1 MNDGICIGDLEVR
14 VKALEEKMQNI
25 VGWIES
31 TGGVVDKHT
40 DRIQALEIK
49 RETFEARTRGWE
61 EGFGSTVRESLKRM
75 EARIDR
81 LLVSDDSATF
91 DIGHWV
97 EELKKMKGQIK
108 RLDVSVFELFDRVPP
123 RPKGELSRY
132 LDESIKKVVNGG

>member
-1 MNDGICIGDLEVR
+1 MTDDLEER
-14 VKALEEKMQNI
+14 VKSLEEKMQNI

-31 TGGVVDKHT
+31 TGGVVDNHT

-49 RETFEARTRGWE
+49 RKSFEARTRGWE
-61 EGFGSTVRESLKRM
+61 EGFGSVVRESLKRM
-75 EARIDR
+75 ETRIDR

-91 DIGHWV
+91 DIGHLV

-108 RLDVSVFELFDRVPP
+108 RIDAAVFELFDRVPQ
-123 RPKGELSRY
+123 RPKGKLSRY

>member
-1 MNDGICIGDLEVR
+1 MADGTSIGVLEER
-14 VKALEEKMQNI
+14 VKALEEKMQNL

-31 TGGVVDKHT
+31 TGGIVDKHT

-49 RETFEARTRGWE
+49 RESFEARTRGWE
-61 EGFGSTVRESLKRM
+61 EGFGSSVRESLKRM
-75 EARIDR
+75 EGRIDR

-97 EELKKMKGQIK
+97 EELKKMKKQIK

-132 LDESIKKVVNGG
+132 LEDEIKLEEL

>member
-1 MNDGICIGDLEVR
+1 MNDETRIGDLEER
-14 VKALEEKMQNI
+14 IKTLEEKMQNL

-31 TGGVVDKHT
+31 TGGIVDEHT

-49 RETFEARTRGWE
+49 RKSFEARTRGWE
-61 EGFGSTVRESLKRM
+61 KGFGSTVRESLKLM

-91 DIGHWV
+91 DVGHWV

-108 RLDVSVFELFDRVPP
+108 RIDATVFDLLDRVPP
-123 RPKGELSRY
+123 RPKGVLSRY
-132 LDESIKKVVNGG
+132 LEESIKQGVCRD

>member
-1 MNDGICIGDLEVR
+1 MSDETRIGDLEER
-14 VKALEEKMQNI
+14 IKALEEKMQKI
-25 VGWIES
+25 AGWIES
-31 TGGVVDKHT
+31 TGGIVDKHT

-49 RETFEARTRGWE
+49 REAFEARTRGWE

-108 RLDVSVFELFDRVPP
+108 RIDAAVFDLFDRVPP
-123 RPKGELSRY
+123 RPKGVLSRY